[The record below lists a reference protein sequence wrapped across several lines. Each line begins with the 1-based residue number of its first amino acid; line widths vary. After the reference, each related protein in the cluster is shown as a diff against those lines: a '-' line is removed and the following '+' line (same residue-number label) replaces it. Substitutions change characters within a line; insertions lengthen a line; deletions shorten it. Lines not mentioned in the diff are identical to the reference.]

1 MEVLFLLIGASLS
14 LALLFLLC
22 FILAVRS
29 GQFED
34 LDTPAVK
41 ILFEDIPAKR
51 KE

>member
-1 MEVLFLLIGASLS
+1 MEVLFLLILASLS
-14 LALLFLLC
+14 LALLFLGI
-22 FILAVRS
+22 FILAARS

-41 ILFEDIPAKR
+41 ILFDDLTNQR